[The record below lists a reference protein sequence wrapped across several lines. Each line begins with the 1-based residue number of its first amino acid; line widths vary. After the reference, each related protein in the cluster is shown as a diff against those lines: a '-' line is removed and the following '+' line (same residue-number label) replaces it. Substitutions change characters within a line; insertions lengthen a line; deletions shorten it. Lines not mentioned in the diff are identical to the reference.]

1 MYARFQ
7 TGQHR
12 HFVYD
17 EEFELGKRHAH
28 HLECLF
34 GELPVAS
41 SSALVLNGQLQQSM
55 DRDTTDVECCQSCG
69 SGDGTQ
75 CGPCFLFP
83 HLCHKCSDSLDQER
97 LARTT
102 NTADKHLQWFQVSR
116 EWGST

>member
-1 MYARFQ
+1 MGVVECLLIHPTKPFVFGKDLVETKVNVCQVQ
-7 TGQHR
+7 TGHHR

-34 GELPVAS
+34 RELPVAS

-55 DRDTTDVECCQSCG
+55 DRDTTDIECCQSCG

-75 CGPCFLFP
+75 WWTVFP
-83 HLCHKCSDSLDQER
+83 LPTSLLLVLGQ
-97 LARTT
+97 
-102 NTADKHLQWFQVSR
+102 S
-116 EWGST
+116 